1 MFKLFSTLIL
11 ILLVS
16 TITFSQIDDRMIVNE
31 SDLPPD
37 LVKELKQ
44 KKNQENSKSELE
56 NYAEYIGVGK
66 EIGIAISEGLKA
78 VVDEAEHFSE
88 TNVGL
93 YTMALIAWAIVGND
107 IVQIL
112 IGVPL
117 LLLGL
122 FLILRYY
129 RKTFLPQKRVIKSE
143 GFFLWAKKEYEHKD
157 AVVEIEDGAT
167 VLAIFFCTL
176 LWVALCMMIIF
187 I

>member
-1 MFKLFSTLIL
+1 M
-11 ILLVS
+11 
-16 TITFSQIDDRMIVNE
+16 TFSQIDDRIVINK

-37 LVKELKQ
+37 LLKQ
-44 KKNQENSKSELE
+44 IENQKNQENNKTELE
-56 NYAEYIGVGK
+56 NYADYIGVGK

-93 YTMALIAWAIVGND
+93 YTMALIAWAIVGKD
-107 IVQIL
+107 IIQIL

-122 FLILRYY
+122 FIILRYW
-129 RKTFLPQKRVIKSE
+129 RKTYLPQKRVTEKS
-143 GFFLWAKKEYEHKD
+143 GFFLWPVKKYEYEKELIRPD
-157 AVVEIEDGAT
+157 SEVT
-167 VLAIFFCTL
+167 LTTFFLTL
-176 LWVALCMMIIF
+176 LFVAICMFIIF